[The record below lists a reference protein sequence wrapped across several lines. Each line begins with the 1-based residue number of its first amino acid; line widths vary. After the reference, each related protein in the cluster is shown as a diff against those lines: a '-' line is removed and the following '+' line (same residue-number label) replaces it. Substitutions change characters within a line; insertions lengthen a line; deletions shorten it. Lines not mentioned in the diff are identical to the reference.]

1 MTTATWTPEA
11 ADRLNKYL
19 ESNDLSK
26 GLGTEDYACS
36 IAAINLA
43 LTGTLT
49 AIVPDCMSG
58 VIGRW
63 IIILQ
68 DNIPDSIRN
77 SREWKRLLSE
87 AAGTG
92 RDNEWERTSI
102 IIDWMFETV
111 LPSLQPVADDNHF
124 GVLWQTMCEKKT
136 KQDAHAA
143 LSVARRMA
151 KNREAWLAVYAAGEA
166 VTWSAEAAAR
176 SAKEAASALGNG
188 IEVWQKYDPC
198 GLLNKLVRA
207 DGNPTIR

>member
-19 ESNDLSK
+19 ESHDLSK

-49 AIVPDCMSG
+49 AKVPECMSG

-63 IIILQ
+63 IILLQ
-68 DNIPDSIRN
+68 DKIPDSIRN
-77 SREWKRLLSE
+77 SRDWKRLLSE
-87 AAGTG
+87 AANTG
-92 RDNEWERTSI
+92 RGNERERTSI

-111 LPSLQPVADDNHF
+111 LPSLQPIADDNHF
-124 GVLWQTMCEKKT
+124 GALWQTMCEKKT

-143 LSVARRMA
+143 QTAGRRMA
-151 KNREAWLAVYAAGEA
+151 KDRETWLAVYAAGEA

-176 SAKEAASALGNG
+176 SAKQAASALGNG
-188 IEVWQKYDPC
+188 SEVWQKYDPC

-207 DGNPTIR
+207 GGHTTNQ